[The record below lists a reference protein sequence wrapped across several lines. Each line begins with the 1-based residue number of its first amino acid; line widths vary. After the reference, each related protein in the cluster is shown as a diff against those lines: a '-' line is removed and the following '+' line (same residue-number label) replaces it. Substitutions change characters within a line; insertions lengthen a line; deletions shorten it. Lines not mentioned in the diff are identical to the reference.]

1 MSNQILHQKLIRF
14 SSELDSDAAVGST
27 QARNKRSQAKK
38 KSAQKTPKRIPKPKK
53 IPTEVPVPKNLT
65 PAGKLSKMR
74 SEIFAKSSAAPVS
87 VAASL
92 PKKFGPLQP
101 SVGVARSA
109 HLDLSES
116 SSSEDEASV
125 VKPAPRPAAVAA
137 KPPEKKVV
145 PAAAAKANV
154 ELSDEED
161 DDEMALKLVTLVTF
175 PSILSHYVGH
185 LNRLLHFP

>member
-1 MSNQILHQKLIRF
+1 MTNQILKQNFIHF

-27 QARNKRSQAKK
+27 RAWNKRSQPKK
-38 KSAQKTPKRIPKPKK
+38 KSAQKSPKRIPKPKK

-109 HLDLSES
+109 HLNLSES
-116 SSSEDEASV
+116 SSSEDEASA

-145 PAAAAKANV
+145 PAAAKAKV